1 MENHVKLPQMK
12 SQTPGG
18 KSKGIKRHP
27 CLRPLSRD
35 HLLAL
40 IGAQKLMKTSRQEI
54 SIEEGLSAFAN
65 IWQNEITIHL
75 ADEEAILPE
84 FIKEDSDKERLLGD
98 HKRLR
103 EFAEKLAEEYS
114 DESSVLA
121 LAGEAGAFLDAH
133 VRWEEREFFPR
144 IEQTASKE
152 EIERLL
158 ALTDE
163 VEAKR
168 SRNRNCDSRIRS
180 KKKKQQQQN

>member
-1 MENHVKLPQMK
+1 MMENHVKLTQMK
-12 SQTPGG
+12 SQKPSGE
-18 KSKGIKRHP
+18 SKGIKRHP

-40 IGAQKLMKTSRQEI
+40 IGAQKLIKTGRQEI

-103 EFAEKLAEEYS
+103 EFAEKLSEEYS
-114 DESSVLA
+114 DKSSVLA
-121 LAGEAGAFLDAH
+121 LAGQAGAFLDAH
-133 VRWEEREFFPR
+133 IRWEEREFFPR
-144 IEQTASKE
+144 IEQTASEE

-180 KKKKQQQQN
+180 KKKQN